1 MADENNAMMEGQGTE
16 SKADKKAVKK
26 AAKQEKKA
34 QKAMAQ
40 EEKRRKKLEQAGAT
54 PEEIQRAMEYGTE
67 YEEEGGSRLAVF
79 FVTFIIIVIWL
90 AILTLLIKMD
100 VGGFGSTVLQLLLKD
115 VPYVNRILPE
125 TDGVETD
132 STESKGSTE
141 YPYATLDEAVARI
154 KELEVELQNE
164 KNQVSQK
171 DERNAELEDLA
182 SQLEQYKANEA
193 AFEAE
198 KQKFD
203 EEVVFSDK
211 APDINEYKTFYESI
225 DPANAEAI
233 YKQVIEQQ
241 QADEQLDA
249 YVKMYSE
256 MKPKQAAAIFDTM
269 KDDLKLVAKILKAM
283 KPESSASIL
292 GAMNQD
298 TAAKLTK
305 IMEPSES

>member
-100 VGGFGSTVLQLLLKD
+100 VGGFGSTVLQPLLKD

-154 KELEVELQNE
+154 KELEVELQDE

-249 YVKMYSE
+249 YVKIYSE